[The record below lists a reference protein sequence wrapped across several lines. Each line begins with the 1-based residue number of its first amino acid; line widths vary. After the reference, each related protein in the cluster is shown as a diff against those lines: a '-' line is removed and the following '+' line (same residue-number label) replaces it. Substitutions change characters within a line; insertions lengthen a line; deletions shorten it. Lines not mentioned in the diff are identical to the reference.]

1 MGRLIVIVIL
11 LIGLPLAVVS
21 FFAFSGNNDMSV
33 AVIDQPSSVLLSSSD
48 QQESEASGLSDLKPA
63 VDCFTVLGRATSTA
77 GCVKRHEALLATGRT
92 NQSKLEQWEYDI
104 IRDGLLTLV
113 DERDPAAA
121 LAELAALMQSNYRV
135 ADYCH
140 PLIHEV
146 GHRGYAKY
154 GDFAAAMKFQDR
166 TCISGYGHGVIE
178 EHFSKSQDIFAAI
191 KTACAIYAKG
201 SFEEWTC
208 LHGIGHGVMYY
219 AENDLMRAIDLCETL
234 ETEFEQVNCMDG
246 AYMENFNSDS
256 VQHVSNFVRPD
267 DPSYPCPSQKEKFK
281 GACYLYTGKYHLSL
295 HHDYVAALRWCQG
308 VETAFVASCTAGI
321 GGEAMK
327 ENITDPK
334 LVEKICLSGDK
345 AQVAPCIDGMIGLF
359 LSHEGGAER
368 AAEVCGNMA
377 EANREICAQA
387 VTKRD
392 YLYKN

>member
-1 MGRLIVIVIL
+1 MPV
-11 LIGLPLAVVS
+11 
-21 FFAFSGNNDMSV
+21 
-33 AVIDQPSSVLLSSSD
+33 
-48 QQESEASGLSDLKPA
+48 
-63 VDCFTVLGRATSTA
+63 TGRAD
-77 GCVKRHEALLATGRT
+77 K
-92 NQSKLEQWEYDI
+92 SKLEDWEYGV
-104 IRDGLLTLV
+104 IRDGLFVLV
-113 DERDPAAA
+113 DERDPSAA
-121 LAELAALMQSNYRV
+121 LAELASLMESNYRI

-140 PLIHEV
+140 PLIHEI

-178 EHFSKSQDIFAAI
+178 AHFSKSQDIFAAI
-191 KTACAIYAKG
+191 KTACTIYAKG

-219 AENDLMRAIDLCETL
+219 AENDLMQAIDLCETL

-256 VQHVSNFVRPD
+256 VQHVSNFVRPE

-281 GACYLYTGKYHLSL
+281 GACYLYAGKYHLSL
-295 HHDYVAALRWCQG
+295 HHDYVAALNWCQS
-308 VETAFVASCTAGI
+308 VEAAFVASCTAGI

-334 LVEKICLSGDK
+334 LVENICLSGNE

-359 LSHEGGAER
+359 LSHEGGADR
-368 AAEVCGNMA
+368 ATEVCGNMA
-377 EANREICAQA
+377 EANQEICAQA